1 MKLIIDIPEETYQII
16 RDTQHLGDSGEA
28 TLENVLIRAVED
40 GEKYKTGHWIK
51 KLRHYNAQD
60 TYTGEDVVTGEERT
74 IRMLKRFDYY
84 EDYCS
89 ECGSICSEVSLK
101 YCSVCGTQMEG
112 EVSE

>member
-1 MKLIIDIPEETYQII
+1 MIYQII

-51 KLRHYNAQD
+51 KHRHQNAVKR
-60 TYTGEDVVTGEERT
+60 YTGEDVITGEIRT
-74 IRMLKRFDYY
+74 IQTLEQYDYT

-89 ECGSICSEVSLK
+89 ECGSICSDISLK
-101 YCSVCGTQMEG
+101 YCSVCGAQMEG